1 MEYEITNFCEF
12 DKYASVAYCGI
23 HKERMC
29 KNLGDITKVKKAD
42 VKPFNVLVGG
52 SPCQDFSVAGLN
64 KGCEWICR
72 DCGCEYNPITVKY
85 NKRKYCPNC
94 SGDDIDKTR
103 SSLLIYY
110 LQFVRNFKPN
120 FGVYENV
127 PGIMSKR
134 NIDTFNIFIDE
145 LKSYGYNVY
154 YKVLNGK
161 DYGIPQNRER
171 VFVLYIKK
179 DLDNGKFRFPKE
191 KPLKIK
197 LNDLTDEDV
206 NEKYYLSKEAMSKFV
221 PFGKIKGV
229 TNIVGC
235 AKVTKTGKMHK
246 SDMVHLNSDFSD
258 TLGAKD
264 YKGAYKIMEQ
274 NEDNFKAIGFLKKS
288 EDGIKHQ
295 SNLVYSDNNIVR
307 TLNAVDHKSPV
318 KITQNGDK
326 EFPFR
331 IRNLTPNEYFRLM
344 GFSDADYAI
353 ARKMLIKYC
362 YNGKDKTQSQMY
374 KMAGNSIIV
383 NCPYYILVELYKV
396 MPYLFKD
403 VKICSLFSG
412 IGAFEKAF
420 KLFYDKINGNNLNC
434 NKKKVQIT

>member
-1 MEYEITNFCEF
+1 
-12 DKYASVAYCGI
+12 
-23 HKERMC
+23 
-29 KNLGDITKVKKAD
+29 
-42 VKPFNVLVGG
+42 
-52 SPCQDFSVAGLN
+52 
-64 KGCEWICR
+64 
-72 DCGCEYNPITVKY
+72 
-85 NKRKYCPNC
+85 
-94 SGDDIDKTR
+94 
-103 SSLLIYY
+103 
-110 LQFVRNFKPN
+110 
-120 FGVYENV
+120 
-127 PGIMSKR
+127 
-134 NIDTFNIFIDE
+134 
-145 LKSYGYNVY
+145 
-154 YKVLNGK
+154 
-161 DYGIPQNRER
+161 
-171 VFVLYIKK
+171 
-179 DLDNGKFRFPKE
+179 
-191 KPLKIK
+191 
-197 LNDLTDEDV
+197 
-206 NEKYYLSKEAMSKFV
+206 
-221 PFGKIKGV
+221 
-229 TNIVGC
+229 
-235 AKVTKTGKMHK
+235 MHK